1 MKSITYLASLVL
13 ILLISSCGETTKVP
27 PTVDEEG
34 NLNWLAMTDLE
45 AIPADQRKK
54 VLVDVYTDWCG
65 WCKKMDKM
73 TFEDEAVKKYLNEN
87 FHVVKFNAEQKE
99 PLNFKGKTYK
109 FVAQGRR
116 GANELAAEIL
126 NGRLGYPTMVYLD
139 EDLNVI
145 KASPGFKK
153 PDQLIADLESLKG

>member
-1 MKSITYLASLVL
+1 MKTISYLASFAL
-13 ILLISSCGETTKVP
+13 ILLLSSCGDTSKVP
-27 PTVDEEG
+27 ATVDAEG
-34 NLNWLAMTDLE
+34 NLNWLVMEDLE
-45 AIPADQRKK
+45 AIPADKRKP

-65 WCKKMDKM
+65 WCKKMDKL
-73 TFEDEAVKKYLNEN
+73 TFEDEKVKAYLQEN

-99 PLNFKGKTYK
+99 PLLFKGKTYN

-139 EDLNVI
+139 KDLNVI

-153 PDQLIADLESLKG
+153 PDQLIKELEGLKS